1 MTLLALL
8 ACGGPPAADSTPPV
22 AEVEPVRFTALSDTR
37 LLRRISLDLR
47 GVLPSVAEYEQVEA
61 DPAALDTLRDTWM
74 EDPLLEDRLV
84 QMFAERWHTL
94 IDGYD
99 GNPYDFH
106 YGWEQRYDFERS
118 IGQEPLRLM
127 AHVVSDDLPWSDIV
141 TADYTMVNPMLAG
154 MWPVEGY
161 PTDGTGWQPA
171 TWTDDRPAAGVLT
184 TNGLWWRYSTTTFNQ
199 NRARAAV
206 IARLLVCEDL
216 LTRPV
221 SFAGSEELL
230 EAEDTSTMVRSVPAC
245 LACHSTVEPLAA
257 ALFGFYLL
265 EPASAYEMTRYH
277 PEREGD
283 GPIALS
289 VEPAFFG
296 TPVNGLAEL
305 GRVIAAD
312 ERFSACA
319 VETFAEGLLARET
332 TLDDYA
338 VTEALQDTF
347 LAADL
352 RVKPLLAAVTDL
364 PEYRAGGITDAVVD
378 AEADAP
384 MTVRMVGAGL
394 MRSLFHELSG
404 GDWVQDGAIVL
415 DDDKKGLRVL
425 GGGVDGLFLLTPQQ
439 DPGMTWSLVAERAAQ
454 VTAQVIVRNELV
466 ADAPET
472 DVLPGATLEL
482 ATTDPAWAD
491 TVGDLHLHLF
501 GARADAERMAA
512 YTALFDALRAES
524 GDEAAWTG
532 LLVVMLRDPEFL
544 VY

>member
-1 MTLLALL
+1 
-8 ACGGPPAADSTPPV
+8 
-22 AEVEPVRFTALSDTR
+22 
-37 LLRRISLDLR
+37 
-47 GVLPSVAEYEQVEA
+47 
-61 DPAALDTLRDTWM
+61 
-74 EDPLLEDRLV
+74 
-84 QMFAERWHTL
+84 
-94 IDGYD
+94 
-99 GNPYDFH
+99 
-106 YGWEQRYDFERS
+106 
-118 IGQEPLRLM
+118 
-127 AHVVSDDLPWSDIV
+127 
-141 TADYTMVNPMLAG
+141 
-154 MWPVEGY
+154 
-161 PTDGTGWQPA
+161 
-171 TWTDDRPAAGVLT
+171 VLT

-265 EPASAYEMTRYH
+265 EPASALEMTRYH

-283 GPIALS
+283 GPRALS

-312 ERFSACA
+312 ERFASCA
-319 VETFAEGLLARET
+319 VETFTEGLLARET
-332 TLDDYA
+332 TLDDFA
-338 VTEALQDTF
+338 VTEALQDT
-347 LAADL
+347 LVGADL

-364 PEYRAGGITDAVVD
+364 PEYRAGGITDAV
-378 AEADAP
+378 ADADADGV
-384 MTVRMVGAGL
+384 MTVRMVNSGL
-394 MRSLFHELSG
+394 MRSVFHELSG
-404 GDWVQDGAIVL
+404 GDWVQDGSIVL
-415 DDDKKGLRVL
+415 DDDKLGLRVL
-425 GGGVDGLFLLTPQQ
+425 GGGVDGMFLLTPQQ

-466 ADAPET
+466 ALSTET
-472 DVLPGATLEL
+472 TVLQGATLDL
-482 ATTDPAWAD
+482 ATSDPAWAAL
-491 TVGDLHLHLF
+491 VEDLHLHLL
-501 GARADAERMAA
+501 GARPDADRMAA
-512 YTALFDALRAES
+512 YTTLFDALRAQD

-532 LLVVMLRDPEFL
+532 LLIVMLRDPEFL